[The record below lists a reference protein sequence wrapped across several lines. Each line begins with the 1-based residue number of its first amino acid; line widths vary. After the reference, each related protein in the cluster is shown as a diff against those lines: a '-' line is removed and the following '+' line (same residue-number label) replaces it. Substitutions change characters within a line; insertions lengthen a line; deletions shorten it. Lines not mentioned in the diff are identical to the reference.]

1 MINSIHWYNRSRV
14 RMINKIVHSEIKHAA
29 LKLRERE
36 SSFDLDS
43 WITLNSLNND
53 LNSPQPKSQALMLMP
68 PAELE
73 PCSQGK
79 TTQSNLEIQKTD
91 QERDTGL
98 TKFHSEKICV
108 LKIGSEGTLSDSNMK
123 SSSLSFKQFRLDSW
137 KFPVQEKSGKCKA
150 FMYRKQI

>member
-36 SSFDLDS
+36 RERESSFDLDS
-43 WITLNSLNND
+43 WITLDSLNNR
-53 LNSPQPKSQALMLMP
+53 SGQPSTKITGADAP
-68 PAELE
+68 TELE
-73 PCSQGK
+73 SCGQGK

-108 LKIGSEGTLSDSNMK
+108 LKIGSESTLVRQRYEILK
-123 SSSLSFKQFRLDSW
+123 FQTAQIGFLEISSS
-137 KFPVQEKSGKCKA
+137 GK
-150 FMYRKQI
+150 IW

>member
-43 WITLNSLNND
+43 WITLDSLNNR
-53 LNSPQPKSQALMLMP
+53 SEQPSTKITGADAP
-68 PAELE
+68 TELE
-73 PCSQGK
+73 SCGQGK

-123 SSSLSFKQFRLDSW
+123 SSSLSFKQLRLDSW